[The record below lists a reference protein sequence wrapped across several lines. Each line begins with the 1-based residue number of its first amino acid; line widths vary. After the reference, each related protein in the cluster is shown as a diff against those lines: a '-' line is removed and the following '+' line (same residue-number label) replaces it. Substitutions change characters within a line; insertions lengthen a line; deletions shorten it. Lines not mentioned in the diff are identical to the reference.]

1 METEVV
7 CSLPHKVSLL
17 ATGAQDNTAKHPKKG
32 VSLIKVYKDSNF
44 LHTKN
49 IHISYSSFIIHSIL
63 SFQFVS
69 ANNKEVQMLV
79 TAKDKDGHTFDT
91 IESLK
96 FETKVREFKRC
107 KNWLDSLN

>member
-1 METEVV
+1 M
-7 CSLPHKVSLL
+7 
-17 ATGAQDNTAKHPKKG
+17 
-32 VSLIKVYKDSNF
+32 Y
-44 LHTKN
+44 
-49 IHISYSSFIIHSIL
+49 HSIL

-96 FETKVREFKRC
+96 FETKVRAFKRCC
-107 KNWLDSLN
+107 KNWLGDMSIEINDNDIG